1 MGHEFMKFVEEL
13 ERDLGR
19 RLDARKLW
27 QRVRDCGHLSR
38 ESLDRLALLAGF
50 QTWRDLQE
58 ALRGEGDASLNYDDE
73 PEEDDRD
80 LRPACGCNPL
90 LGAWRGRKEEGLT

>member
-27 QRVRDCGHLSR
+27 QRVRGCGHLSR

-58 ALRGEGDASLNYDDE
+58 WLRGEGDASLNYDDE

-80 LRPACGCNPL
+80 
-90 LGAWRGRKEEGLT
+90 

>member
-27 QRVRDCGHLSR
+27 QRVRGCGHLSR

-80 LRPACGCNPL
+80 
-90 LGAWRGRKEEGLT
+90 